1 MMKSCGPVG
10 MISHTSVRVISFT
23 ARASRSGHRVAT
35 LVRVVCEFPFSVEGA
50 PTNGTAPVMESN
62 YVRRVRRHLRRSCR
76 RPDDL
81 EFRRRRPVA
90 GPSRCSPGNNDGNHA
105 GRRGGV
111 VCAAP
116 ILRTAAS
123 RPDLASGDSGIRI
136 NRLTIG
142 PGEREGAVSF
152 VLTVSVICSAMD
164 GKRVRRN
171 NICAGIRRKP
181 RCLPT
186 LAP

>member
-10 MISHTSVRVISFT
+10 MISHTSVRVISFI

-50 PTNGTAPVMESN
+50 PTNGTAPAMESN

-81 EFRRRRPVA
+81 GFRRRRPVA

-123 RPDLASGDSGIRI
+123 RPDLASGARHR
-136 NRLTIG
+136 NRLQ
-142 PGEREGAVSF
+142 PRGARGDADHPDNGVTRKF
-152 VLTVSVICSAMD
+152 VR
-164 GKRVRRN
+164 KHRQHRQHRRHRQRSG
-171 NICAGIRRKP
+171 AFQTK
-181 RCLPT
+181 
-186 LAP
+186 